1 MPDENVTEGLS
12 GSKDGEAARQK
23 MQIKSFTAWVNLHLK
38 QAGMAVENL
47 KTDFGDGIKLLRL
60 VEIISEEELGKYNQN
75 PVSKF
80 QKVENLNIPLK
91 YINSFLKEIG
101 IRNTYSAEN
110 IIDEDMTLIL
120 GMVWSLILRYNVAD
134 ISEGDKTAKEGLLLW
149 AKTKVEEVSKG
160 EVKVSN
166 FHNSWQDGLA
176 FNCLIQ
182 AYRPD
187 LVQYQKLNKSAK
199 VDNLNH
205 AFDLANDKLEIP
217 KLLDATDMVSMR
229 PDEKSV
235 MTYVS
240 FFWKVFA
247 ANKRKKIA
255 AERITNVLQRE
266 LAYRDLMEQYK
277 LNGEQLG
284 RWIKL
289 KTDFFQAEP
298 NCNSQAELEVE
309 MKKHVMEYGRGE
321 KPTKLNELNDLEAL
335 HSSIT
340 SRLASLGRTFI
351 PTEDTS
357 LKVLNRWW
365 EELTYAEQAYEA
377 NLRLKLKNLK
387 RVEYYIKLHHS
398 KASKLEDWLGDKERW
413 LGKPADAAANG
424 AAAAP
429 PADADETPPA
439 GPVPRKSS
447 FVGMLKSTGSSFG
460 NRAASPEADGEG
472 AKPTMVDMKA
482 LEKVASPPTPKGQRA
497 SKGVKVVPLHDGP
510 SESVADVQAK
520 LNMLTAHNEELSGRQ
535 ATVPE
540 LDKLLAKIGELGCP
554 PMRQFSLTN
563 RTSVIKERIK
573 DLEALG
579 TESEQRLREEYAH
592 QQKMDEMRLVF
603 AKKAEALNRAME
615 ERVDTF
621 SEIFVVD
628 TVAEAEQQ
636 VAEID
641 GYRESLESLQ
651 CDLDAIAAYA
661 EEMGS
666 MRISRNPYSRFGMP
680 DLLAHMSRCE
690 AALEARQVSVQE
702 ALAHQQQI
710 DATKK
715 AFAAAADAILEFVK
729 AERAKLDEVAP
740 PGLVIQP
747 DDTAAIE
754 KGKAMGSALDAL
766 MAPDAKEGRDA
777 KLLPA
782 QELSDKLME
791 AAELDNPYTAQTI
804 MTLKTQ
810 IDLLDKVLRDKRSFV
825 EGQLARAQAEITS
838 EQYEEIKKVFY
849 HFDKSKDGLL
859 NQLEFAAAIKAMD
872 FEIADH
878 EQQPTFLRF
887 AKEGQRA
894 EEPAAMTIDLSG
906 FTTFVL
912 QQYKDN
918 DTKDTLFAAF
928 ETVANGKDT
937 LSAEDIRAAIPQEE
951 ASRTG

>member
-110 IIDEDMTLIL
+110 IIDE
-120 GMVWSLILRYNVAD
+120 
-134 ISEGDKTAKEGLLLW
+134 
-149 AKTKVEEVSKG
+149 
-160 EVKVSN
+160 
-166 FHNSWQDGLA
+166 
-176 FNCLIQ
+176 

-229 PDEKSV
+229 PDEKSVMTYVSFFWKSV

-309 MKKHVMEYGRGE
+309 MKKHVMEYGRGETPTTLAGGE

-460 NRAASPEADGEG
+460 NQ
-472 AKPTMVDMKA
+472 
-482 LEKVASPPTPKGQRA
+482 VASPPTPKGQRA

-563 RTSVIKERIK
+563 RTSVIKER
-573 DLEALG
+573 
-579 TESEQRLREEYAH
+579 
-592 QQKMDEMRLVF
+592 
-603 AKKAEALNRAME
+603 
-615 ERVDTF
+615 
-621 SEIFVVD
+621 
-628 TVAEAEQQ
+628 Q

-641 GYRESLESLQ
+641 GYRESLEALQ

-729 AERAKLDEVAP
+729 AERAQLDEVAP

-878 EQQPTFLRF
+878 EQEPTFLRF

-951 ASRTG
+951 ADYLLSQLELKDGDHGLEYKKFTEAIYGGT